1 MAEKIIRE
9 FKLTTLSLKNKI
21 SIFILTALI
30 VVIGFL
36 SYTGMPKELFPE
48 VTFPYIMVQTVYP
61 GNNPA
66 DIENLITRPIEKE
79 IDGIKGIKK
88 YHQHQCK
95 MLHLLLLSLTLM
107 LI

>member
-30 VVIGFL
+30 VVSGFL

-48 VTFPYIMVQTVYP
+48 VIFPF
-61 GNNPA
+61 
-66 DIENLITRPIEKE
+66 
-79 IDGIKGIKK
+79 
-88 YHQHQCK
+88 
-95 MLHLLLLSLTLM
+95 
-107 LI
+107 